1 MGGDE
6 RLAVGA
12 GVDGAGIGADD
23 RRERSDFLA
32 YELGPTLVAVFLA
45 LLSLPF
51 VALSL
56 DATDY
61 GVATDYGIFAQ
72 VPATDLG
79 RWAGAFGAV
88 MAAALVAGTIGAP
101 LVRSHAVLGALF
113 TILVAWVIG
122 IAAVPV
128 LPVLLHQ
135 NHGGYL
141 GYAKF
146 CLDSCS
152 PEIHTNDP
160 VSGLGELK
168 FFWLGP
174 LVEPVPFALLAAGVA
189 CWTRMVRRW
198 IPKQQPTLR

>member
-1 MGGDE
+1 MIAWSV
-6 RLAVGA
+6 L
-12 GVDGAGIGADD
+12 
-23 RRERSDFLA
+23 SA
-32 YELGPTLVAVFLA
+32 YRTR
-45 LLSLPF
+45 
-51 VALSL
+51 
-56 DATDY
+56 
-61 GVATDYGIFAQ
+61 
-72 VPATDLG
+72 TDLG

-141 GYAKF
+141 GFAQF

-168 FFWLGP
+168 LFWWGP
-174 LVEPVPFALLAAGVA
+174 FAEPVPFALLAAGVA